1 MVVKCYFN
9 GMFFNIVFGYSNIF
23 MKNWNDYKMYVY
35 FLFSDFIRFICNF
48 IVINIIEK
56 YFLVRFIVVDVDN
69 YGKL

>member
-1 MVVKCYFN
+1 
-9 GMFFNIVFGYSNIF
+9 MFFNIVFGYSNIF
-23 MKNWNDYKMYVY
+23 MKNWNDYKMYVD
-35 FLFSDFIRFICNF
+35 FLFSDFIRRICNF

>member
-1 MVVKCYFN
+1 
-9 GMFFNIVFGYSNIF
+9 MFFNIVFGYSNIF
-23 MKNWNDYKMYVY
+23 MKNWNDYKRYLD

>member
-1 MVVKCYFN
+1 
-9 GMFFNIVFGYSNIF
+9 MFFNIVFGYSNIF
-23 MKNWNDYKMYVY
+23 MKNWNDYKMYLD

>member
-1 MVVKCYFN
+1 
-9 GMFFNIVFGYSNIF
+9 
-23 MKNWNDYKMYVY
+23 MYVD

-48 IVINIIEK
+48 IVINIIEI